1 MDLNQLI
8 GDLMLNADALVILV
22 LALLL
27 EGKTFY
33 IELREVV
40 DREVE
45 VH

>member
-1 MDLNQLI
+1 MDLDQLI
-8 GDLMLNADALVILV
+8 SDLMLNADALVILV
-22 LALLL
+22 LTLLL